1 MPVGM
6 SSIGMPITIFT
17 NSGATAGTVA
27 YANTKGSTVFGNL
40 PACESV
46 DLFLNVTANT
56 GTNQS
61 NTGAWVEL
69 QTSVDGGTTWAT
81 FWRSAQLTSSTTTQR
96 ACIRTNGIGANEAA
110 VSTTAINTATAAVS
124 QNCVITQDQRVLVTQ
139 STTNGNSGS
148 LTFGLYAII
157 QQSGT
162 RASY

>member
-6 SSIGMPITIFT
+6 SSLGIARTIFT
-17 NSGATAGTVA
+17 NSGATSGSVT
-27 YANTKGSTVFGNL
+27 YHNMNGNANYSII

-61 NTGAWVEL
+61 VTGAWVEL

-81 FWRSAQLTSSTTTQR
+81 FWRSTQLTSSTTTQR
-96 ACIRTNGIGANEAA
+96 DCIRTNGIGANEAA
-110 VSTTAINTATAAVS
+110 VSTVAINTATGAVK
-124 QNCVITQDQRVLVTQ
+124 QNCVITADQRVVVTQ
-139 STTNGNSGS
+139 ATTNGNSGAI
-148 LTFGLYAII
+148 TFGLYEII